1 MDTPDLLL
9 CELHSTL
16 LSMLWL
22 CTDEVFLLI
31 SILFYF
37 LIFYLLCKC
46 VSNVSV
52 HYLVCLKCVNALL
65 DLNWQV
71 VLSRLIKILGH
82 S

>member
-1 MDTPDLLL
+1 
-9 CELHSTL
+9 
-16 LSMLWL
+16 MLWL
-22 CTDEVFLLI
+22 CTDKVFLLI

-65 DLNWQV
+65 DLNWQM
-71 VLSRLIKILGH
+71 VLSRLIKTLGH